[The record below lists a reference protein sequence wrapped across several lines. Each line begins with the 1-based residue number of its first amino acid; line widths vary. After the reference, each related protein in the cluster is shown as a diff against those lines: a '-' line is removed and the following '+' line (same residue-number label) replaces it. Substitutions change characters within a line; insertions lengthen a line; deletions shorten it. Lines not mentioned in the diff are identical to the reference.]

1 MVTVNMHDAKTKLS
15 SLVEGLES
23 GRENEIVLA
32 RNGKPVARLVPYS
45 APKRFGAAQHILAGL
60 NLPETVEAFNA
71 GDTEIAADFAAS
83 GEQDIFP

>member
-1 MVTVNMHDAKTKLS
+1 MLTVNMHDAKTKLS

-45 APKRFGAAQHILAGL
+45 APKRFGAAHHILAGL
-60 NLPETVEAFNA
+60 NLPETVEEFNA
-71 GDTEIAADFAAS
+71 GDAEIAADFEVS